1 MEEKETPRMRKH
13 GESKTAGIVMENV
26 RHVTCS
32 SGIRKFQADGCL
44 TVFTIITTGYNI
56 DTGVLISP

>member
-32 SGIRKFQADGCL
+32 SGIRKFQADGSL
-44 TVFTIITTGYNI
+44 TV
-56 DTGVLISP
+56 